1 MKKEKITKK
10 AFEIAKGLFQ
20 SDELRITR
28 NEFNNLI
35 GKEYEIY
42 SDIIK
47 KGITSINKIE
57 KNKGRY
63 GGIAYSPAQ
72 KRRPELSPQDE
83 NKIKE
88 EIQSLLNKQDVKK
101 ERKKPEKIIEDGFK
115 VWLKNSKEPLKP
127 IINFRSWARKNG
139 KWKNVDGYEIT
150 PIQFKYH
157 LHFKPILTTYE
168 VKATLPSVQDISQA
182 KNYLKFSNK
191 VFLVFEDNR
200 NDEVIKSELY
210 NNSGLNPED
219 KLGIY
224 VSSDRKIFRSVIDAV
239 IQYPQDHEI
248 DNAIENLLSENDKEN
263 LEGKK
268 YEYLQENFINS
279 IS

>member
-1 MKKEKITKK
+1 MKKEKIIKK
-10 AFEIAKGLFQ
+10 TFEIIEDLFQ
-20 SDELRITR
+20 SEELRITR
-28 NEFNNLI
+28 NELNKFI

-57 KNKGRY
+57 KIIGRT
-63 GGIAYSPAQ
+63 GGVAYSPAQ
-72 KRRPELSPQDE
+72 KRRPELSPQDKVKIE
-83 NKIKE
+83 N
-88 EIQSLLNKQDVKK
+88 EIISLLKNQDVKK
-101 ERKKPEKIIEDGFK
+101 ERKNPEKYIEEAFK
-115 VWLKNSKEPLKP
+115 EWLKNNKEPST
-127 IINFRSWARKNG
+127 IINFRSAARRNK

-168 VKATLPSVQDISQA
+168 IKANLPSVQDISQA

-191 VFLVFEDNR
+191 VFLVFKDDR
-200 NDEVIKSELY
+200 NDEDIKSELY
-210 NNSGLNPED
+210 NKSGLNPDD

-224 VSSDRKIFRSVIDAV
+224 VSCDMKNFKCIKDAV
-239 IQYPQDHEI
+239 TQYPQEQEI
-248 DNAIENLLSENDKEN
+248 DNAIEILLSNDDKEK
-263 LEGKK
+263 LESIK
-268 YEYLQENFINS
+268 YEYLQRNFINS